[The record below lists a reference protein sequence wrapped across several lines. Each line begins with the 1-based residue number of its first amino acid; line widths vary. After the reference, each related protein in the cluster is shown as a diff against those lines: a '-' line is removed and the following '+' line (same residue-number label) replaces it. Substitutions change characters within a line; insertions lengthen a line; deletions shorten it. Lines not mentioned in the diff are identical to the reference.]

1 MIGSN
6 QVQTYG
12 LPAIS
17 NIYDFPLGEL
27 ERAAYQNGDTQLA
40 ELIGRLIDADDSAN
54 EERKIIE
61 EEAEE
66 SKRDA
71 HNAQDDLKALRVS
84 VRNLIANL
92 EFEFSQAKKC
102 GNRQAIDAAIVAL
115 YAAVEGK

>member
-6 QVQTYG
+6 QLQTYG

-17 NIYDFPLGEL
+17 NIYDSPLGEL

-40 ELIGRLIDADDSAN
+40 ELIGRLIDADDNAN

-61 EEAEE
+61 EEVEE

-71 HNAQDDLKALRVS
+71 DNVRDDLKVLRVS
-84 VRNLIANL
+84 VRDLIANL
-92 EFEFSQAKKC
+92 EFEFTRAKRC
-102 GNRQAIDAAIVAL
+102 GNRKAIDAAIAAL
-115 YAAVEGK
+115 YAAVERE